1 MSCLFFFFFLMIR
14 RPPRSTLFPY
24 TTLFRSS
31 YLKRLKLAGADRF
44 KGKRSVVPLAGHG
57 LRPTPLRW
65 RGSRPQ
71 LKRDPLGCAVRQRRA
86 DLQPDRCHPLPGG
99 PFLPVRQQ
107 AQPRCPMLG
116 VSAQRPFAILFVAA
130 TACTNPAE
138 PRLLPGSYSLVSVD
152 GVSPP
157 ILRWATT
164 NCDYTVSGAT
174 LTIGPADSA
183 SLNVHEIYD
192 CTRAG
197 GQVTIAGRA
206 YPGTFTLAN
215 RVLTL
220 VSPTLGGPPLQ
231 LSGTVLLD
239 GSAVDLDD
247 PADYAAGPGLLR
259 LHR

>member
-1 MSCLFFFFFLMIR
+1 MR
-14 RPPRSTLFPY
+14 
-24 TTLFRSS
+24 
-31 YLKRLKLAGADRF
+31 
-44 KGKRSVVPLAGHG
+44 
-57 LRPTPLRW
+57 
-65 RGSRPQ
+65 
-71 LKRDPLGCAVRQRRA
+71 
-86 DLQPDRCHPLPGG
+86 
-99 PFLPVRQQ
+99 
-107 AQPRCPMLG
+107 G
-116 VSAQRPFAILFVAA
+116 VSALRPFALLFVAA
-130 TACTNPAE
+130 TACTDPAE

-220 VSPTLGGPPLQ
+220 VSPTLGGRRL
-231 LSGTVLLD
+231 LVSGTVLRD
-239 GSAVDLDD
+239 GSAEGLDD
-247 PADYAAGPGLLR
+247 PAHDADGPGLL
-259 LHR
+259 HRHPARRESGRAAYQA

>member
-1 MSCLFFFFFLMIR
+1 
-14 RPPRSTLFPY
+14 
-24 TTLFRSS
+24 
-31 YLKRLKLAGADRF
+31 
-44 KGKRSVVPLAGHG
+44 
-57 LRPTPLRW
+57 
-65 RGSRPQ
+65 
-71 LKRDPLGCAVRQRRA
+71 
-86 DLQPDRCHPLPGG
+86 
-99 PFLPVRQQ
+99 
-107 AQPRCPMLG
+107 MLT
-116 VSAQRPFAILFVAA
+116 VSAQRQFAILFVAA

-138 PRLLPGSYSLVSVD
+138 PRLLAGSYSLVSVD
-152 GVSPP
+152 GVAPP

-164 NCDYTVSGAT
+164 NCDYTVSGAM

-197 GQVTIAGRA
+197 GQITIAGRA

-215 RVLTL
+215 RVFTL
-220 VSPTLGGPPLQ
+220 VSPTLGGPPL
-231 LSGTVLLD
+231 LLAGTVLRD